1 MKVYKGSLLSDKED
15 FMKAKGDFLI
25 GSGGNVEMMRFYLRD
40 LYKEW
45 WVEDIYIHSKD
56 FNKTSLVIG
65 KMGSGK
71 SNLLKYITASFD
83 NRYVIHDVKGE
94 YTAHFYQEGDVILNH
109 LDRRGVIWD
118 VLGDCRKDKM
128 FARSVFYNMVSSY
141 NKGKD
146 AEFWT
151 VKAVEWLM
159 KLLEYVPQLPAKETA
174 LAIYEW
180 YKKQKESSLPT
191 TSASAFATAQPVIQT
206 LLDLYSLAHM
216 SNKEPMPLDKILQA
230 KRIFLVFL
238 PEFSKPLQIVNQ
250 GFLSACFLRYLSRPD
265 TKDFKDFVFFILD
278 EYLNFNIDP
287 DLEKQVLTLARSKG
301 MCLFL
306 GMQFLPVDSKDRLS
320 LLMNSR
326 HFLFAFRV
334 DAVETAKVLAES
346 SGSLE
351 YGVEDIS
358 MQESDF
364 SLTNIM
370 GGLSGQVQH
379 ARVQTYTVPPE
390 VFLDL
395 RDYIAYAE
403 ITTSSGKLKT
413 FIKPVWYDLPE
424 ITGGF
429 IRDENSYHLKNL

>member
-1 MKVYKGSLLSDKED
+1 MRIYKGSLLSPEEA
-15 FMKAKGDFLI
+15 FNGGSFLI
-25 GSGGNVEMMRFYLRD
+25 GSGGNVELKRFYLRD
-40 LYKEW
+40 LYDRW
-45 WVEDIYIHSKD
+45 WVKDIYIESKD
-56 FNKTSLVIG
+56 FNKTTLVIG

-71 SNLLKYITASFD
+71 SNLLKYIVASFPE
-83 NRYVIHDVKGE
+83 NRFIIHDIKGE
-94 YTAHFYQEGDVILNH
+94 YTAHFYQEGDVIVNH
-109 LDRRGVIWD
+109 LDKRGIVWD
-118 VLGDCRKDKM
+118 VLKDCRKDKM
-128 FARSVFYNMVSSY
+128 LARSVFYNMVASY

-151 VKAVEWLM
+151 LKAVEWLM
-159 KLLEYVPQLPAKETA
+159 KLLEYVPELKPKETA

-180 YKKQKESSLPT
+180 YKKQKELSLNSTEASGLATALPT
-191 TSASAFATAQPVIQT
+191 VQT
-206 LLDLYSLAHM
+206 LLDLYSLAYL
-216 SNKEPMPLDKILQA
+216 SDKPLLTLDEILA
-230 KRIFLVFL
+230 RRKVFLVFL
-238 PEFSKPLQIVNQ
+238 PEFARPLSIVNQ
-250 GFLSACFLRYLSRPD
+250 GFLSASFNRYLSRPD
-265 TKDFKDFVFFILD
+265 TKDFKDYTFFILD

-346 SGSLE
+346 SGNLE

-379 ARVQTYTVPPE
+379 TRVQTYTVPPE

-429 IRDENSYHLKNL
+429 ERDENSYHLKSL